1 MLRRK
6 ILAMGL
12 AVIIAGVFAGCN
24 QTQQNTPGS
33 GTKQYKD
40 GTYYAEADDFDDS
53 GWKDTVT
60 IEVKNGKIVS
70 VDWNAINKDG
80 GDDKDT
86 LSRNGGYKMVEYGGA
101 QAEWHEQAEKVE
113 AYLVEKQDPTDIKY
127 KDNDGHTDAISG
139 ATIKV
144 KKFFDLAQKA
154 LKDAKNKEMP

>member
-1 MLRRK
+1 LYVK
-6 ILAMGL
+6 TQILAMGL

-40 GTYYAEADDFDDS
+40 GTYYAEADDFDES

-144 KKFFDLAQKA
+144 KKFLIWHRK
-154 LKDAKNKEMP
+154 L

>member
-1 MLRRK
+1 
-6 ILAMGL
+6 MGL

-40 GTYYAEADDFDDS
+40 GTYYAEADDFDES

-154 LKDAKNKEMP
+154 LKDAEK

>member
-1 MLRRK
+1 MTINIADNNKESTKFLISY
-6 ILAMGL
+6 ILL
-12 AVIIAGVFAGCN
+12 LFEKEDLYVKTQNSSNKTLQVAVQSSTRMAHIM
-24 QTQQNTPGS
+24 P
-33 GTKQYKD
+33 KQM
-40 GTYYAEADDFDDS
+40 
-53 GWKDTVT
+53 
-60 IEVKNGKIVS
+60 IGKIVS

-144 KKFFDLAQKA
+144 KKFFDFCESRKLCIYV
-154 LKDAKNKEMP
+154 